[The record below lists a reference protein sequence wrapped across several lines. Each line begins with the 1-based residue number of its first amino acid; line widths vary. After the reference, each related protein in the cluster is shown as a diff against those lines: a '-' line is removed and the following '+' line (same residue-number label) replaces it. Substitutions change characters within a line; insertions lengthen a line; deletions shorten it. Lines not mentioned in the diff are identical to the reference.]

1 MSTTNHR
8 ELTDTKGL
16 RYKRQFTFRAYFNTK
31 LSELHHRTTL
41 FTFLTTL
48 FGLTPLG
55 IYNCDTGK
63 ARVLALGLLLSLLR
77 WHLSDVIIGFN
88 VNINGSPSWV
98 TSQLFQLQQLIG
110 NVQFISKLNLS
121 LLQVGS
127 SPALL
132 LLVDVVQIQSSTRL
146 FLFLT
151 NDDVRLPSQ
160 AEDRQTLVSWFLSD
174 R

>member
-1 MSTTNHR
+1 MKEHPQDNTAKLHAKSKTLIVNTTNQK

-16 RYKRQFTFRAYFNTK
+16 RYKGQFTFWAYFNTK

-63 ARVLALGLLLSLLR
+63 ARVLALGLLLRLLR
-77 WHLSDVIIGFN
+77 WHLSDVIIRFN
-88 VNINGSPSWV
+88 VNTNGSPSWV
-98 TSQLFQLQQLIG
+98 ASQLFQLQQLIG

-121 LLQVGS
+121 LLQE
-127 SPALL
+127 
-132 LLVDVVQIQSSTRL
+132 LVL
-146 FLFLT
+146 
-151 NDDVRLPSQ
+151 RLPACLPTTCTQ
-160 AEDRQTLVSWFLSD
+160 
-174 R
+174 